1 MRMPTS
7 AYSGTLKHIRNLATN
22 NMTDTEVINRLRE
35 LGWNPTDENPV
46 EITFRLHIGVI
57 RTVQGIRIC
66 PEGMVVAC
74 DIPQFGNRDRIA
86 TVLLMDEHGKQNAPH
101 NISNIYAF
109 DKREEILCQIADYE
123 KRIKELKE
131 ELN

>member
-1 MRMPTS
+1 
-7 AYSGTLKHIRNLATN
+7 
-22 NMTDTEVINRLRE
+22 MTDTEVINRLRE
-35 LGWNPTDENPV
+35 LGWNPTDDYPV
-46 EITFRLHIGVI
+46 EIRFKLHIGVI
-57 RTVQGIRIC
+57 RTVRGIRMC
-66 PEGMVVAC
+66 PEGMVVSS
-74 DIPQFGNRDRIA
+74 DLPQFGDKDRIA
-86 TVLLMDEHGKQNAPH
+86 TVLLMDEHGKPHAPH

>member
-1 MRMPTS
+1 
-7 AYSGTLKHIRNLATN
+7 
-22 NMTDTEVINRLRE
+22 MTDAEVLTRLRE

-46 EITFRLHIGVI
+46 EIRFRLHIGVV
-57 RTVQGIRIC
+57 RTVRGIRMC
-66 PEGMVVAC
+66 PEGMRVVC
-74 DIPQFGNRDRIA
+74 DIPQFGDKDRIA
-86 TVLLMDEHGKQNAPH
+86 TVLIMDEHGKHHAPH

-109 DKREEILCQIADYE
+109 DKREEILGIISDYE